1 MVEELTVF
9 LSTLNTLIP
18 DQDHDHADLL
28 LRTVADDMALDASAM
43 TNRDARDK
51 TLELAENLWKL
62 RDMILQDAWDE
73 AAVAWE
79 DYQKKADAYDSE
91 LR

>member
-18 DQDHDHADLL
+18 EQDRDHADLL
-28 LRTVADDMALDASAM
+28 LRTVAGDMALDASAM

-51 TLELAENLWKL
+51 TLALAESLWRL

-73 AAVAWE
+73 AAIAWD
-79 DYQKKADAYDSE
+79 DYQKVADEYDSE